1 MIRHHFLVVGQKL
14 WYSDTLNLKILEV
27 SISSVLDTGHG
38 TCAVIVRH
46 GNTNAFCV
54 GLRKINDEYWD
65 TPNTCLHET
74 YSEAKSKVVDTVNNA
89 IRVYQGTI
97 MEHSQRV
104 RQAKEEII
112 RMKNFIDK
120 L

>member
-1 MIRHHFLVVGQKL
+1 MIRHHFLAVGQKL
-14 WYSDTLNLKILEV
+14 WFSDTSNLKILEV
-27 SISSVLDTGHG
+27 SISSVLDTGHN
-38 TCAVIVRH
+38 TCAVIVRD
-46 GNTNAFCV
+46 NVNAFCV

-74 YSEAKSKVVDTVNNA
+74 YSEAKSKVVDTVNNE
-89 IRVYQGTI
+89 IRVYQDII